1 MSTQGSLT
9 DFSLLEILQFIENG
23 KRTGLLTLSTLSV
36 SKTTPMPVYYLCVY
50 RGHLLA
56 VTNQLDSLGLVELI
70 NQQQWV
76 SERVVT
82 KLAQLRPT
90 NQPLGLYLLNQG
102 VLTASQLKQLF
113 FFQSLQQIEALFQLN
128 EAQFRFDS
136 NVFLPSQEMT
146 GLSVSA
152 RSLRLVTILKN
163 AFVSF
168 YKDSNLVPLSQKD
181 WVEQHKAEIISRW
194 AKHRIAERYK
204 SRSHYSRML
213 AAS

>member
-36 SKTTPMPVYYLCVY
+36 SKTTPVSVYYIWMY
-50 RGHLLA
+50 RGHLVA
-56 VTNQLDSLGLVELI
+56 VANRLDSFSLVDLI

-82 KLAQLRPT
+82 KLAQLCPID
-90 NQPLGLYLLNQG
+90 QPLGLYLLNQG

-113 FFQSLQQIEALFQLN
+113 FFQVLQQIEAMFQLN
-128 EAQFRFDS
+128 DAQFRFDPD
-136 NVFLPSQEMT
+136 VLLPRQEMT
-146 GLSVSA
+146 GLSVPL
-152 RSLRLVTILKN
+152 RSLRLVTVLKN

-168 YKDSNLVPLSQKD
+168 YENSDLVSLSQKD
-181 WVEQHKAEIISRW
+181 WVEQRKAEIIRRW
-194 AKHRIAERYK
+194 AKHRITERYK
-204 SRSHYSRML
+204 SNSHSSRML

>member
-36 SKTTPMPVYYLCVY
+36 SKTTPMSVYYLCVY
-50 RGHLLA
+50 RGRLLA
-56 VTNQLDSLGLVELI
+56 VTNRLDSLGLVELI

-82 KLAQLRPT
+82 KLAQLSPID
-90 NQPLGLYLLNQG
+90 QPLGLYLLNQG
-102 VLTASQLKQLF
+102 VLKASQLKQLF
-113 FFQSLQQIEALFQLN
+113 FLQILQQIEALFQLN
-128 EAQFRFDS
+128 EAHFRFDP
-136 NVFLPSQEMT
+136 NVLLPTQEMT

-152 RSLRLVTILKN
+152 RRLRQVTTLKSD
-163 AFVSF
+163 FVSF
-168 YKDSNLVPLSQKD
+168 YDDSNLVPLSEKD
-181 WVEQHKAEIISRW
+181 WVEYYEAEIFSNW
-194 AKHRIAERYK
+194 AKHQIAEQCA
-204 SRSHYSRML
+204 SHSHYSRML

>member
-23 KRTGLLTLSTLSV
+23 KRIGLLTLSTLSV
-36 SKTTPMPVYYLCVY
+36 SKTTPVSVYYIWVY
-50 RGHLLA
+50 RGRIVA
-56 VTNQLDSLGLVELI
+56 VANQLDSLSLVELI

-82 KLAQLRPT
+82 KLAQLCPID
-90 NQPLGLYLLNQG
+90 QPLGLYLLNQG
-102 VLTASQLKQLF
+102 VLKASQLKQLF
-113 FFQSLQQIEALFQLN
+113 FLQVLQQVEALFQLN
-128 EAQFRFDS
+128 EAQFRFDP
-136 NVFLPSQEMT
+136 NVLLPRQEMT
-146 GLSVSA
+146 GWSVSP

-168 YKDSNLVPLSQKD
+168 YDGSHLVPLSEKE
-181 WVEQHKAEIISRW
+181 WVEQRQTEIFSSW
-194 AKHRIAERYK
+194 AKHRIAQQYK
-204 SRSHYSRML
+204 SNSHYPRML

>member
-36 SKTTPMPVYYLCVY
+36 SKTTPVSVYYIWVY
-50 RGHLLA
+50 RGHLVA
-56 VTNQLDSLGLVELI
+56 VANQLDSLGLVELI

-82 KLAQLRPT
+82 KLAQLCP
-90 NQPLGLYLLNQG
+90 NDQPLGLYLLNQG
-102 VLTASQLKQLF
+102 VLTASQLQQLF
-113 FFQSLQQIEALFQLN
+113 LLQILQQIEALFQLN
-128 EAQFRFDS
+128 DAQFRFDP
-136 NVFLPSQEMT
+136 NVLLPTQEMT
-146 GLSVSA
+146 GLSVSP
-152 RSLRLVTILKN
+152 RSLMRVTTLKN

-168 YKDSNLVPLSQKD
+168 YEDSNIVPLSQED
-181 WVEQHKAEIISRW
+181 WVEQRKAEIISNRT
-194 AKHRIAERYK
+194 KHRIAERYK
-204 SRSHYSRML
+204 SNSHYSRML

>member
-36 SKTTPMPVYYLCVY
+36 SKTTPVSVYYIWVY
-50 RGHLLA
+50 RGHLVA
-56 VTNQLDSLGLVELI
+56 VANRLDSLALVELI

-76 SERVVT
+76 SERVIT
-82 KLAQLRPT
+82 KLAQLCPN

-113 FFQSLQQIEALFQLN
+113 FLQVLQQVEALFQLN
-128 EAQFRFDS
+128 EAQFQFHP
-136 NVFLPSQEMT
+136 NGFLPSQEMT

-152 RSLRLVTILKN
+152 RSLRLVTTLKN

-168 YKDSNLVPLSQKD
+168 YEDSHLVPLSQKD
-181 WVEQHKAEIISRW
+181 WVEQRKAEIIRRW

-204 SRSHYSRML
+204 SNSHSSRML
-213 AAS
+213 AVS

>member
-36 SKTTPMPVYYLCVY
+36 SKTTPVSVYYIWVY
-50 RGHLLA
+50 RGRL
-56 VTNQLDSLGLVELI
+56 VTVANQLDSLGLVELI
-70 NQQQWV
+70 NKQQWV

-82 KLAQLRPT
+82 KLAQLCPID
-90 NQPLGLYLLNQG
+90 QPLGLYLLNQG
-102 VLTASQLKQLF
+102 VLKISQLKQLF
-113 FFQSLQQIEALFQLN
+113 FLQSLQQIEALFHFN
-128 EAQFRFDS
+128 EAHFRFDP
-136 NVFLPSQEMT
+136 NVLLPRQEMT

-152 RSLRLVTILKN
+152 RPLRLVTTPKN

-168 YKDSNLVPLSQKD
+168 YKDSNIVLLSEKD
-181 WVEQHKAEIISRW
+181 YIEQRKSEIFSNW
-194 AKHRIAERYK
+194 AKHRITERYK
-204 SRSHYSRML
+204 SNSHYSRML

>member
-36 SKTTPMPVYYLCVY
+36 SKTTPDSGYYIWVY
-50 RGHLLA
+50 RGHLVA
-56 VTNQLDSLGLVELI
+56 VANQLDCLNLVELI

-82 KLAQLRPT
+82 KLAELCPID
-90 NQPLGLYLLNQG
+90 QPLGLYPLNQG
-102 VLTASQLKQLF
+102 VLKISQLKHLF
-113 FFQSLQQIEALFQLN
+113 FLQILQQIEPLFQLN
-128 EAQFRFDS
+128 EAQFRFDP
-136 NVFLPSQEMT
+136 NVLLPRQEMT
-146 GLSVSA
+146 GLSVSP
-152 RSLRLVTILKN
+152 RSLMLITILKN

-168 YKDSNLVPLSQKD
+168 YEDSNLVPLSQKD
-181 WVEQHKAEIISRW
+181 WVEQHKAEIGSRW
-194 AKHRIAERYK
+194 TKHRIAERYK
-204 SRSHYSRML
+204 LNSRYSRML